1 MNPRQGR
8 SSFFVSLNGHQLAT
22 FPVEDYIFDRLDG
35 QETVY
40 ANQDPAKYQLWLG
53 VSKQTFLKYAKDNEI
68 KQQAE
73 QLIKDGRWG
82 TTYHYAKDMNLM
94 RWLLEK
100 RINMVS
106 QKNFAKYFV
115 EKK

>member
-1 MNPRQGR
+1 
-8 SSFFVSLNGHQLAT
+8 
-22 FPVEDYIFDRLDG
+22 
-35 QETVY
+35 
-40 ANQDPAKYQLWLG
+40 
-53 VSKQTFLKYAKDNEI
+53 
-68 KQQAE
+68 
-73 QLIKDGRWG
+73 
-82 TTYHYAKDMNLM
+82 MNLM